1 MGTEKRERQK
11 ANRALKHQQQQ
22 QAVSRRKLYRKVA
35 IGVAAVA
42 ALVLFVWIA
51 SNVVSDD
58 DEPSTPIT
66 PVTLPETIDTVA
78 TRWRHGAGL
87 HRGLIGMIRI
97 SPPCRAGRLAHCS
110 WPLCGSDD
118 SATAADAA
126 TASPPIAAIATSGTG
141 ECPPVDGADSQ
152 TRQFDAA
159 PPMCLDDG
167 VTYEAIVT
175 TNQGEFT
182 ITLDPESAP
191 VAANNFVFLARNQY
205 FDDTVCHR
213 IIPNFVVQCGDPT
226 ATGTGGPG
234 YTIVDEP
241 PAPGEYQIG
250 SIAMAKTVEPDSAGS
265 QFFIITGTDGAALP
279 PEYALFGQVTDGF
292 DTTVEAMAAAGSPD
306 GVPTEPIEIQSIRI
320 VEA

>member
-1 MGTEKRERQK
+1 MIKPR
-11 ANRALKHQQQQ
+11 L
-22 QAVSRRKLYRKVA
+22 
-35 IGVAAVA
+35 VA
-42 ALVLFVWIA
+42 ALA
-51 SNVVSDD
+51 AG
-58 DEPSTPIT
+58 
-66 PVTLPETIDTVA
+66 TLLMA
-78 TRWRHGAGL
+78 A
-87 HRGLIGMIRI
+87 
-97 SPPCRAGRLAHCS
+97 
-110 WPLCGSDD
+110 CGSDD
-118 SATAADAA
+118 SSSESATTESPSTESATTESATTEGPSE
-126 TASPPIAAIATSGTG
+126 TASDA

-167 VTYEAIVT
+167 ASYQAIVT

-205 FDDTVCHR
+205 FDNTVCHR

-265 QFFIITGTDGAALP
+265 QFFIITGSDGAALP
-279 PEYALFGQVTDGF
+279 PEYALFGQVTDGL

-306 GVPTEPIEIQSIRI
+306 GVPTAPIEIQSIRI
-320 VEA
+320 VQV

>member
-1 MGTEKRERQK
+1 MITSRLVV
-11 ANRALKHQQQQ
+11 AL
-22 QAVSRRKLYRKVA
+22 AAGALL
-35 IGVAAVA
+35 VAA
-42 ALVLFVWIA
+42 
-51 SNVVSDD
+51 
-58 DEPSTPIT
+58 
-66 PVTLPETIDTVA
+66 
-78 TRWRHGAGL
+78 
-87 HRGLIGMIRI
+87 
-97 SPPCRAGRLAHCS
+97 
-110 WPLCGSDD
+110 CGSDD
-118 SATAADAA
+118 SSSGSATTESASDSASAA
-126 TASPPIAAIATSGTG
+126 TSDAD
-141 ECPPVDGADSQ
+141 CPPVDGADSQ

-167 VTYEAIVT
+167 VSYQAIVT

-191 VAANNFVFLARNQY
+191 VAANNFAFLARNQY

-250 SIAMAKTVEPDSAGS
+250 SIAMAKTIEPDSAGS
-265 QFFIITGTDGAALP
+265 QFFIITGSDGAALP
-279 PEYALFGQVTDGF
+279 PDYALFGQVTDGF

-306 GVPTEPIEIQSIRI
+306 GVPTESIEIQSIRI
-320 VEA
+320 VEV